1 MIRIAV
7 CDDDPSFA
15 ATLSDNLSELCAR
28 YADDDLDCRVG
39 PIFTSAKLVLSF
51 LETNTIDMLFLDIDM
66 PEMSGFELA
75 GIIAEKYP
83 KTIILFVSAYDN
95 FVYSSFTY
103 SPFRFLRKLHL
114 KEELPSALEK
124 AIEKC
129 VSETQGLS
137 FNSTSGYITLRPS
150 EILFFENS
158 KNYYNICCDSGV
170 TYKCRGTIK
179 ALESVCTDKRFIKV
193 HSAYIVNLEHVAEVD
208 EGARITMRD
217 GTLINIAQPRR
228 REFKEAY
235 MQYVRRRYSR

>member
-15 ATLSDNLSELCAR
+15 ATLSDNLTELCAR

-39 PIFTSAKLVLSF
+39 PIFTSAALVLSF
-51 LETNTIDMLFLDIDM
+51 LETNTIDMIFLDIDM

-83 KTIILFVSAYDN
+83 KTLIIFVSAYDN

-114 KEELPSALEK
+114 KEELPSAFEK

-129 VSETQGLS
+129 ISETQALS
-137 FNSTSGYITLRPS
+137 FNSTMGMLSLRPS
-150 EILFFENS
+150 DILYFEND
-158 KNYYNICCDSGV
+158 KNYYNIYCENGAV
-170 TYKCRGTIK
+170 YKCRGTIK
-179 ALESVCTDKRFIKV
+179 ALESICTDKRFFKI
-193 HSAYIVNLEHVAEVD
+193 HSAYIINIEHVAEVD
-208 EGARITMRD
+208 EGARAVMRD
-217 GTLINIAQPRR
+217 GAELSIAQPRR
-228 REFKEAY
+228 KEFKDAY
-235 MQYVRRRYSR
+235 MQFIRRRYSR